1 MAANSNLCFLIKV
14 SKESES
20 NGMNAYNL
28 ARVFCPSLMRNTADQ
43 GAVDN
48 FTSRD
53 RADIDHQTR
62 VVELLV
68 LHATAIFGPAES
80 VLPKDYSLR
89 YNARSKDCRKNISYT
104 QSLTFT
110 FASIRNSENCCCKQ
124 CK

>member
-1 MAANSNLCFLIKV
+1 MSLSFLKV

-43 GAVDN
+43 GAATMDN

-89 YNARSKDCRKNISYT
+89 YSAGRSGREAKNIAKYV
-104 QSLTFT
+104 
-110 FASIRNSENCCCKQ
+110 IENEYISEICR
-124 CK
+124 

>member
-1 MAANSNLCFLIKV
+1 M

-43 GAVDN
+43 VRNIFQIIFAGNSKSFWREIQTFDFEQGSMDN

-62 VVELLV
+62 VVELLI

-89 YNARSKDCRKNISYT
+89 YSANRT
-104 QSLTFT
+104 M
-110 FASIRNSENCCCKQ
+110 E
-124 CK
+124 

>member
-1 MAANSNLCFLIKV
+1 M
-14 SKESES
+14 E
-20 NGMNAYNL
+20 
-28 ARVFCPSLMRNTADQ
+28 
-43 GAVDN
+43 N

-89 YNARSKDCRKNISYT
+89 YNALSQEYQLHTLSNVYLCT
-104 QSLTFT
+104 
-110 FASIRNSENCCCKQ
+110 IRNSENCCCKQ